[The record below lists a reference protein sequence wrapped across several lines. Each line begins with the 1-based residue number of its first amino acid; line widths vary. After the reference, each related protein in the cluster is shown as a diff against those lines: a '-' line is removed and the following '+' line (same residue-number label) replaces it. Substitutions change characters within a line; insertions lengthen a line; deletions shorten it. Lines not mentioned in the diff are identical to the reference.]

1 MKDRPVLQLDDDQAA
16 AYREDRNVTVSAGA
30 GSGKTTVLAER
41 YVRLVTQRNFDVES
55 ILTLTFTRKAAAEMY
70 KRIFLRLSASDHP
83 RAREQLAKFDQ
94 ARISTLDAFCT
105 ALVRGASYN
114 YGIPPDF
121 RIDEKELRLN
131 AEAAAVEV
139 LMRRRQDPVVCRL
152 VATRSFDAVVKELL
166 GDLGLNVVSLVRP
179 AEFRAQGQAQIDF
192 IQGEIE
198 RICGELNRL
207 GETILAI
214 DDSPGK
220 PETLAKAKAVLRSR
234 LPLKAGF
241 DAESIDALG
250 DTAAFLVSGGS
261 FRRPASN
268 AKDPALVA
276 LRDPAEALKTGAAS
290 LVLLTDTLSFRE
302 DILALGALLDEYASL
317 LLDRKR
323 RKGLLGFR
331 DTTELAVDILSRDR
345 ALRAYYKDRIRAI
358 MIDEFQ
364 DNNELQKKLLYLLA
378 EQDALSGPGI
388 PQAGD
393 LAPDKLF
400 FVGDEKQSIYRFRG
414 ADVAVFRGLSR
425 ELAVSRNVPAP
436 APPASLSLKT
446 NYRSGPA
453 LVAFFNALFPGVF
466 GVPEE
471 PFEAEYTE
479 MCSAEAAPGEPAAPA
494 EPVAPVEIY
503 LRRIQKTSPESSGGT
518 GEEGEEEIPDTA
530 GEALAVAERIMA
542 GIIRGE
548 FSFGDL
554 AVLFRTTTHQDEYE
568 RIFRQAGIPFSAAD
582 PRGIFFEGPANDFY
596 AILRLVL
603 FPRDR
608 NAYGTVLRSPF
619 TGLGNGTFLRIML
632 DKPDEPFPEPSE
644 SWFID
649 PATGRPDPAEKARY
663 EQGRSHFRALQ
674 ARTDVGGI
682 APVLAFLWYE
692 TGYRTAL
699 LYDQEARPNL
709 EHFEY
714 LYTLALNADRRQLS
728 MGAFLDELAPLMGSA
743 EKVETG
749 DIAEQ
754 RNVVSFMTIH
764 KSKGLEFPVVIL
776 ANAGSYD
783 RGGRN
788 GKPYYRDPQ
797 FGPVVSLK
805 SEYDKRKQRG
815 LNYFYERGK
824 ELTRRQTGA
833 ELKRLFY
840 VAATRAMKR
849 LFIFGSVKVPQ
860 GDPEDPQGGGDP
872 LDQFIQSVSAGGG
885 KQQSFLTLLGRGF
898 AAAGDRISHYRLIPF
913 SAPGIEE
920 YQKRMA
926 ALREAAG
933 GISAGAVRGS
943 AVAPPPGEKP
953 RRAVSAPEEAVSGT
967 GGFRLFYERPGQA
980 PAAAR
985 RFTTPSLIEAYAA
998 TLRPAAASGLS
1009 RPGPEA
1015 GALLLPPFNC
1025 DPWLTSDALKRI
1037 FGTLCHR
1044 AIEEL
1049 LTGTAGGDARRA
1061 LQEAGVSEKTR
1072 RLMEEEARE
1081 LARRFLDSPPG
1092 REAAAAARL
1101 CPEFPFILPLEVPHN
1116 KPVLVRGSM
1125 DLIYEYGGRCIIL
1138 DFKTDR
1144 QFAPESHGLQMACYR
1159 AAAGAFSNLPAETR
1173 LVYLRDMRTV
1183 AVEPDPE
1190 EAALAELA
1198 LGAAG
1203 TGGEEEE
1210 DLWN

>member
-1 MKDRPVLQLDDDQAA
+1 MKDPQTLRLDDDQAA

-41 YVRLVTQRNFDVES
+41 YVRLITQRNFDVEA

-70 KRIFLRLSASDHP
+70 KRIFRRLSASDHP
-83 RAREQLAKFDQ
+83 RAGEQLAKFDQ

-105 ALVRGASYN
+105 ALVRGASYH

-152 VATRSFDAVVKELL
+152 VATRSFDTVVRDLL
-166 GDLGLNVVSLVRP
+166 GDLGLNVVSLVR
-179 AEFRAQGQAQIDF
+179 AADFSAQGQAQIDF
-192 IQGEIE
+192 IWGEIK
-198 RICGELNRL
+198 RTCDELNRL

-214 DDSPGK
+214 DDSQSK
-220 PETLAKAKAVLRSR
+220 TETLAKVRAVLRSYF
-234 LPLKAGF
+234 PLKAGF
-241 DAESIDALG
+241 DAESLESLG
-250 DTAAFLVSGGS
+250 DTAAFLVSGNS

-268 AKDPALVA
+268 VKDPALIA
-276 LRDPAEALKTGAAS
+276 LRAPAEGLKTGAAS

-302 DILALGALLDEYASL
+302 DILALGVLLDEYASL

-323 RKGLLGFR
+323 RKGLLCFR

-345 ALRAYYKDRIRAI
+345 DLRSYYKDRLRAI

-378 EQDALSGPGI
+378 EQDGLSGPGI
-388 PQAGD
+388 PQAKD

-414 ADVAVFRGLSR
+414 ADVSVFRGLSQ
-425 ELAVSRNVPAP
+425 ELAASGDAP
-436 APPASLSLKT
+436 APLSPASLSLKT
-446 NYRSGPA
+446 NYRSDPG

-471 PFEAEYTE
+471 PFEAEYTG
-479 MCSAEAAPGEPAAPA
+479 MCSAAAEEAPEEAP
-494 EPVAPVEIY
+494 PVEIY
-503 LRRIQKTSPESSGGT
+503 LRRINKTSPGSSGENS
-518 GEEGEEEIPDTA
+518 GEDGEEEISDTA
-530 GEALAVAERIMA
+530 GEALAAAERIIA

-582 PRGIFFEGPANDFY
+582 PRGVFFEGPANDFY

-603 FPRDR
+603 FPKDR

-632 DKPDEPFPEPSE
+632 DKPGEPFPDDPPE

-649 PATGRPDPAEKARY
+649 PSSGLPDPAEKARY
-663 EQGRSHFRALQ
+663 EQGRTHFRTLQ
-674 ARTDVGGI
+674 ARIDVGGI

-692 TGYRTAL
+692 TGYRTAV
-699 LYDQEARPNL
+699 LYDREARSNL

-714 LYTLALNADRRQLS
+714 LYTLALDADHRQLS

-749 DIAEQ
+749 DIPEQ
-754 RNVVSFMTIH
+754 RNVVSFLTIH

-788 GKPYYRDPQ
+788 VKPYYRDPQ
-797 FGPVVSLK
+797 FGPVISLK

-824 ELTRRQTGA
+824 ELARRQAEA

-840 VAATRAMKR
+840 VASTRAMKR
-849 LFIFGSVKVPQ
+849 LWIFGSVKVPL
-860 GDPEDPQGGGDP
+860 GDTEDSRGEGDS
-872 LDQFIQSVSAGGG
+872 LTQFIQSVSAGGG

-898 AAAGDRISHYRLIPF
+898 SAAQGGISHYRLIPF
-913 SAPGIEE
+913 TAPGIEE
-920 YQKRMA
+920 YQKRIA
-926 ALREAAG
+926 VLREAAG
-933 GISAGAVRGS
+933 TIPGGAVRGVPS
-943 AVAPPPGEKP
+943 GAFPEEEF
-953 RRAVSAPEEAVSGT
+953 RRAGSVPEETVAGKDE
-967 GGFRLFYERPGQA
+967 FRLFYERPGQP
-980 PAAAR
+980 PAVSR
-985 RFTTPSLIEAYAA
+985 RFTTPSRIEAYAA
-998 TLRPAAASGLS
+998 ALDPAAASGIP
-1009 RPGPEA
+1009 RPGPA
-1015 GALLLPPFNC
+1015 SGVLFLPPFDC
-1025 DPWLTSDALKRI
+1025 DPYLTSDALKRT

-1049 LTGTAGGDARRA
+1049 LTGRAFGDLRA
-1061 LQEAGVSEKTR
+1061 DLREAEVSEKTWQ
-1072 RLMEEEARE
+1072 LMEGEARK

-1101 CPEFPFILPLEVPHN
+1101 CSEFPFILPLEIPHN
-1116 KPVLVRGSM
+1116 KPVLIRGSI
-1125 DLIYEYGGRCIIL
+1125 DLIYEYEGRCIIL

-1144 QFAPESHGLQMACYR
+1144 QFVPESHGLQMACYR
-1159 AAAGAFSNLPAETR
+1159 AAAGAFSNLPPETR
-1173 LVYLRDMRTV
+1173 LVYLRDMRIIP
-1183 AVEPDPE
+1183 VEPALGE
-1190 EAALAELA
+1190 TALAELA

-1203 TGGEEEE
+1203 TVVEEA
-1210 DLWN
+1210 